1 MNILLSCN
9 SQYVFP
15 TNVLIKSILFN
26 NTEGGNLAA
35 SKIRNLECPSYEI
48 CLIDYGCGKFN
59 RKIHIME
66 QYP

>member
-1 MNILLSCN
+1 MAYGILKINNCL
-9 SQYVFP
+9 YRP
-15 TNVLIKSILFN
+15 PIKKGN
-26 NTEGGNLAA
+26 NEGGNLAA

>member
-26 NTEGGNLAA
+26 NTDDDINFW
-35 SKIRNLECPSYEI
+35 IMHDI
-48 CLIDYGCGKFN
+48 QDDLIDKISSVCTDP
-59 RKIHIME
+59 RCKIHE
-66 QYP
+66 